1 MQIAQADF
9 SFNCMKTTQEYLMY
23 FKEFSCNQA
32 ENMQARCVPRFIQR
46 FLNTKYGNDI
56 LSLHTD
62 LRTDGRSV
70 YCYSY
75 KELSNNTIGT
85 LGENACGLY
94 YKGNIEIGENGSL
107 SGGVYIDAPSGSS
120 NYALSASGTGGDTP
134 ITANNATIVTSGGKC
149 ITLKDAT
156 FGANNTVV
164 AANGINL
171 LNGSLTGKGSVLVAE
186 DASAEIGGLS
196 EVEDG
201 AYVFSNCSD
210 DLFLSLTLDETANMT
225 ILNKTSNVSIDGAI
239 DGSLTSYSSESGS
252 VSSATLLR
260 LGSYSEIAAYSKVG
274 CSIFSSSD
282 WYIPMHTFYYADYI
296 GSEFKTTT
304 DTGFNCHTAKAV
316 YYGKELQP
324 RLDDDKYVD
333 DNGDTVSST
342 TTLSAAAED
351 SASMAQF
358 VISSSSKISTP
369 ATELT
374 ANLITPFG
382 QTSDN
387 ADFAYKCVNNNDKRI
402 LVKMVLKKTLIPG
415 NYTYT

>member
-1 MQIAQADF
+1 M
-9 SFNCMKTTQEYLMY
+9 
-23 FKEFSCNQA
+23 
-32 ENMQARCVPRFIQR
+32 
-46 FLNTKYGNDI
+46 
-56 LSLHTD
+56 
-62 LRTDGRSV
+62 
-70 YCYSY
+70 
-75 KELSNNTIGT
+75 
-85 LGENACGLY
+85 
-94 YKGNIEIGENGSL
+94 
-107 SGGVYIDAPSGSS
+107 
-120 NYALSASGTGGDTP
+120 
-134 ITANNATIVTSGGKC
+134 
-149 ITLKDAT
+149 
-156 FGANNTVV
+156 
-164 AANGINL
+164 
-171 LNGSLTGKGSVLVAE
+171 
-186 DASAEIGGLS
+186 EIGGLS

-274 CSIFSSSD
+274 YNIFSSD
-282 WYIPMHTFYYADYI
+282 WYIPTHTFYYADDI

-382 QTSDN
+382 QTSDS
-387 ADFAYKCVNNNDKRI
+387 ADFAYKCVNGNAKRI